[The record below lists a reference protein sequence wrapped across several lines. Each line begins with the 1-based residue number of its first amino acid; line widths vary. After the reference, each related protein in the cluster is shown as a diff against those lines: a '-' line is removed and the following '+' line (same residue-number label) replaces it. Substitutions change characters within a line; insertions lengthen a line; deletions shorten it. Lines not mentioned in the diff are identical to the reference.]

1 VNHIW
6 VATLKHITHGPPLV
20 LYLGCHSSNS
30 LSISVS
36 ALLLH
41 LSGLI
46 YLSSC
51 SCSPPFSCYCHL
63 WPSYLN
69 HEVLSFHRSSSS
81 VPDPIM
87 VQHYH
92 HFWWT
97 PKGKFKSWPNA
108 HINIG
113 GSYVIFVGGRRKLCN
128 FYLVTS
134 IGQGLTE
141 DKVKPTEKGFF
152 RGFWLI
158 LADGCSAVS
167 CSEWAQKNYCHVL
180 IVNLLM

>member
-1 VNHIW
+1 VNYIW
-6 VATLKHITHGPPLV
+6 VATLKHVTHGPPLV

-30 LSISVS
+30 VSISVS

-41 LSGLI
+41 LSELI

-63 WPSYLN
+63 WSSYLN
-69 HEVLSFHRSSSS
+69 HEVLSFHQSSSS

-97 PKGKFKSWPNA
+97 PEGKFKSWPNA

-113 GSYVIFVGGRRKLCN
+113 GSEHKRIIVVFSSSIF
-128 FYLVTS
+128 S
-134 IGQGLTE
+134 
-141 DKVKPTEKGFF
+141 
-152 RGFWLI
+152 
-158 LADGCSAVS
+158 SS
-167 CSEWAQKNYCHVL
+167 CSQSVTRMARQH
-180 IVNLLM
+180 LLQARGSPSFCCWPSLSHPKIPNFRMWLKFKTFYQ